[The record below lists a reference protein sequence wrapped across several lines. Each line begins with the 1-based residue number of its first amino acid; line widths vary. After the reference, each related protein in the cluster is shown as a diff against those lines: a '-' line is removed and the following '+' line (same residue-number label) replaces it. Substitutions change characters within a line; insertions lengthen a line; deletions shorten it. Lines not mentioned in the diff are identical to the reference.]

1 MKPARLFGR
10 VGGFGVVLCL
20 LMTSLAGC
28 DADAVT
34 QEGFM
39 SYDQM
44 REEYDRTLQN
54 LPDDLPFPEGV
65 NTHPPLESQIVTD
78 PETTDLYQ
86 VGSGLVQAYLYWECA
101 WMMQVLDADG
111 VGEQAELALDVLESD
126 AALNSEFQR
135 RYFEDPGRM
144 WELEVLGG
152 ARKGDLSSMKDFA
165 EGCDVD
171 S

>member
-1 MKPARLFGR
+1 MKPAGFLGR
-10 VGGFGVVLCL
+10 ASGYGVVLCVG
-20 LMTSLAGC
+20 AGLVAC
-28 DADAVT
+28 APDAPV

-39 SYDQM
+39 SYAQM
-44 REEYDRTLQN
+44 REEYDRTLEN
-54 LPDDLPFPEGV
+54 FPADLPFPEGV

-78 PETTDLYQ
+78 PRTSDLYQ

-111 VGEQAELALDVLESD
+111 VGEQAELALDVLESE

-135 RYFEDPGRM
+135 RYYEDPGRM

-152 ARKGDLSSMKDFA
+152 ARKGDLSLMKDFA
-165 EGCDVD
+165 VGCDVD